1 MRSPLQPLCSARA
14 GCLDHGYIQGQR
26 FYNLFGQPVPVLC
39 HPHRKR
45 KRRKTRVFSCVQMEF
60 PALHLSSLTLVL
72 SQDAT
77 ESERSLAPCSSFTPI
92 RCLCTLVISPLCLLV
107 FRLKCSSCLS
117 LFSYKTCSSPLTI
130 LVESAAQSQSPLYF
144 LYSEILM

>member
-1 MRSPLQPLCSARA
+1 MDISEDKDSTTSLGNLCQSSVTLTEKEKE
-14 GCLDHGYIQGQR
+14 GKQ
-26 FYNLFGQPVPVLC
+26 
-39 HPHRKR
+39 
-45 KRRKTRVFSCVQMEF
+45 VFSCVQMEF

-72 SQDAT
+72 SLDAI

-117 LFSYKTCSSPLTI
+117 LSSYKTCSSPLTI
-130 LVESAAQSQSPLYF
+130 LVESAAQSQSPLSF